1 MIVYSVR
8 RVFSVG
14 MGWVLLISLLGLVA
28 AGPVQAQQEPP
39 SLPVCPETS
48 SIYQLFPSPFFD
60 EDQTLF
66 WVHNDYSRVGI
77 LRSTDNG
84 ASWLEVFSYSQDRLS
99 SRIVQFTIAP
109 VRSGSGLTLY
119 ALVQARWF
127 PIWGFQFY
135 FFVSKDSGSTWQEGT
150 SPCSG
155 HECLSHSLQAAS
167 RPGVLFQPRI
177 RYPAGP
183 NLPEG
188 VVRSVDYGV
197 TWQQVLGEN
206 SIDAVAISPNFDQ
219 DETLVAAPSV
229 GDNMSILISRNAG
242 ESWLPGGEGLCLY
255 FFPHLAISPNF
266 ARDHTVLLHS
276 SYSSLFMSEDGG
288 LTWRAIF
295 PPGGPFCNTLNEYN
309 PQDAVF
315 SPDYPDDPTIYI
327 RVYHGLYASY
337 DAGQS
342 WSLLVSNSSNDL
354 TVRRTPDTRRLP
366 TKSKTDGGIQLAVE
380 EGYRVFLPLAAVQGS
395 GPPYKP
401 HTLFMRAVITG
412 STINSAYYRSD
423 DGGRTWQCMTTP
435 LVRPRVYLPLLQR

>member
-8 RVFSVG
+8 RVFSAGVG
-14 MGWVLLISLLGLVA
+14 WALLISLLALVN

-39 SLPVCPETS
+39 SLQVCPKTS
-48 SIYQLFPSPFFD
+48 YSYQLFPSPFFD

-66 WVHNDYSRVGI
+66 LVYNNYSGVGI

-84 ASWLEVFSYSQDRLS
+84 ASWLEVFSYSQDRHS
-99 SRIVQFTIAP
+99 SRIVQFTVAP

-119 ALVQARWF
+119 ALVEVGGF
-127 PIWGFQFY
+127 PIWTSQF
-135 FFVSKDSGSTWQEGT
+135 FFLVSKDSGSTWQEGT
-150 SPCSG
+150 SPCTG
-155 HECLSHSLQAAS
+155 HECRTHTLQAAS
-167 RPGVLFQPRI
+167 RPGVLFHPRI
-177 RYPAGP
+177 IYPAGP

-206 SIDAVAISPNFDQ
+206 SIEGVAISPNFDQ

-229 GDNMSILISRNAG
+229 GDNMSILISHNAG

-255 FFPHLAISPNF
+255 FFPSLAISPNF
-266 ARDHTVLLHS
+266 AHDHTVLLQS

-295 PPGGPFCNTLNEYN
+295 PPGGPFCNSGNEYN
-309 PQDAVF
+309 PNGAVF

-327 RVYHGLYASY
+327 TTYHGLYASY

-342 WSLLVSNSSNDL
+342 WVLLVTNLSHDL
-354 TVRRTPDTRRLP
+354 TVRRAPDTRRLP
-366 TKSKTDGGIQLAVE
+366 TKSKTDGGIPLAVE
-380 EGYRVFLPLAAVQGS
+380 DGFHVFLPLAAVQGS

-401 HTLFMRAVITG
+401 HTLFMRAMITG
-412 STINSAYYRSD
+412 SSYQLAYYRSD
-423 DGGRTWQCMTTP
+423 DGGRTWQCMTPP
-435 LVRPRVYLPLLQR
+435 LVRARVYLPLLQR